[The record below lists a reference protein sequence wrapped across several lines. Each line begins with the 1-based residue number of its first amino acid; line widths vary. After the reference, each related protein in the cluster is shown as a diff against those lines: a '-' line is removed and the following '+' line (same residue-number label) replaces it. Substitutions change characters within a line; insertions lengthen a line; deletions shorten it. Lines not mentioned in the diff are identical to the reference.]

1 MADAAS
7 RLATYNAKRDFS
19 VTPEPAGEPA
29 RRSAGDLFIVQ
40 KHEATRLHWDLR
52 LEIDGVLVSWAVTK
66 GPSNDPSIKRLAVR
80 TEDHPLSYAEFEG
93 TIPRKAYGGGTVMLW
108 DRGRWRPIEGKSASD
123 LAEGHLHFVLEGER
137 MRGEWLLVR
146 LKPKPCERR
155 ENWLLRKIDDA
166 YAGSGDALVQRNLTS
181 VTTGRSMA
189 MIAAGIEPAAGD
201 FANTGSANT
210 SKRRGK
216 GKGSEAGRG
225 KPERLPAARREK
237 RGLPGFRELQLA
249 TLAHS
254 VPEGP
259 GWMHEIKFDGYRAL
273 IAASGGEVRIY
284 TRSGLDWSDK
294 FEPLRD
300 AIAKLALPSCL
311 IDGEI
316 VAVDANG
323 NPDFG
328 RLQALLKRGR
338 SSIAV
343 DDPVA
348 FHAFDLLELDGD
360 DWTGASNLERKA
372 ALDRLLAGASS
383 PIHVAQHIE
392 GAGERLLSAMCAAN
406 QEGIVSKRCDA
417 PYSAGRGRDWLKIKC
432 VQRDIFVVIGWKPSS
447 SRARPFASL
456 HLAQFDAGQL
466 VYRGAVGSGF
476 TGDQLVE
483 LAGKLRRL
491 ERKTSPIAAV
501 PDGLEGLRWVTPKL
515 VIEVAYAQDTAAGRL
530 RHASFVGLRP
540 EIDPNDAIFQAG
552 DPLSGGEAS
561 VSISHRER
569 VLFPDSGTTKG
580 ALADYYAAIGSLL
593 LEHGGARPLAL
604 VRCPEGRAKEC
615 FFQKNYA
622 ETLGKA
628 VVPVRLGSRGSKR
641 GLALETTTG
650 ISQCV
655 QMGTIE
661 FHGWCAPASSI
672 SNPDRMVFDLDPD
685 EGLEFETIKSAA
697 IHIRDALADLGLVS
711 FAMLT
716 GGKGVHVVVP
726 VRSAHG
732 WERHTDF
739 ARRFAKA
746 LSIAEPKRFTAS
758 MSKANRQGRI
768 FIDWLRNK
776 RGATAVLPYSV
787 RARPRAPVAVPIAW
801 RELDDLRSA
810 DAFTIDDSDVLL
822 SRARSV
828 ALRDWGQ
835 AEQDLPDI

>member
-273 IAASGGEVRIY
+273 IAASGGAVRIY

-300 AIAKLALPSCL
+300 AIAKLALPSC
-311 IDGEI
+311 
-316 VAVDANG
+316 
-323 NPDFG
+323 
-328 RLQALLKRGR
+328 R
-338 SSIAV
+338 SMA
-343 DDPVA
+343 
-348 FHAFDLLELDGD
+348 
-360 DWTGASNLERKA
+360 K
-372 ALDRLLAGASS
+372 SS
-383 PIHVAQHIE
+383 
-392 GAGERLLSAMCAAN
+392 LSMRTAI
-406 QEGIVSKRCDA
+406 QT
-417 PYSAGRGRDWLKIKC
+417 SA
-432 VQRDIFVVIGWKPSS
+432 
-447 SRARPFASL
+447 
-456 HLAQFDAGQL
+456 
-466 VYRGAVGSGF
+466 
-476 TGDQLVE
+476 
-483 LAGKLRRL
+483 
-491 ERKTSPIAAV
+491 
-501 PDGLEGLRWVTPKL
+501 
-515 VIEVAYAQDTAAGRL
+515 
-530 RHASFVGLRP
+530 
-540 EIDPNDAIFQAG
+540 
-552 DPLSGGEAS
+552 
-561 VSISHRER
+561 
-569 VLFPDSGTTKG
+569 
-580 ALADYYAAIGSLL
+580 
-593 LEHGGARPLAL
+593 
-604 VRCPEGRAKEC
+604 
-615 FFQKNYA
+615 
-622 ETLGKA
+622 
-628 VVPVRLGSRGSKR
+628 GSKR
-641 GLALETTTG
+641 
-650 ISQCV
+650 
-655 QMGTIE
+655 
-661 FHGWCAPASSI
+661 F
-672 SNPDRMVFDLDPD
+672 
-685 EGLEFETIKSAA
+685 
-697 IHIRDALADLGLVS
+697 
-711 FAMLT
+711 
-716 GGKGVHVVVP
+716 
-726 VRSAHG
+726 
-732 WERHTDF
+732 
-739 ARRFAKA
+739 
-746 LSIAEPKRFTAS
+746 
-758 MSKANRQGRI
+758 
-768 FIDWLRNK
+768 
-776 RGATAVLPYSV
+776 
-787 RARPRAPVAVPIAW
+787 
-801 RELDDLRSA
+801 
-810 DAFTIDDSDVLL
+810 
-822 SRARSV
+822 
-828 ALRDWGQ
+828 
-835 AEQDLPDI
+835 